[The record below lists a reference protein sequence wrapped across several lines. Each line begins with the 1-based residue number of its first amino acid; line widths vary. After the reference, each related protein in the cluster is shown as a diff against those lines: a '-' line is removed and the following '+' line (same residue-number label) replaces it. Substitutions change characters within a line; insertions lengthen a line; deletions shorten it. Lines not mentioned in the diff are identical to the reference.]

1 MCGRFT
7 RYKTWQEVHD
17 YLSSFLGDH
26 DKSQS
31 ARNLAPRYNIAP
43 TQEVE
48 IVRLNDWGT
57 WRIGPSR
64 WGLLPPWSKDT
75 SWASKMINARAE
87 TVMEKRSFK
96 AAFNARRCLVPADGY
111 YEWKKMRDGKQPYHI
126 TLKNGALMLFAGL
139 WEKWEIKEGVE
150 LSGVYSEYGAGD
162 VIESFT
168 ILTTDANEMIADI
181 HNRMP
186 VILDEDEIQQ
196 WLDPNADLEF
206 LQEFVNR
213 PYPGSQMAAYLVS
226 KAVNA
231 VKNVGPELIEHVN
244 SG

>member
-31 ARNLAPRYNIAP
+31 APNLPPRYNIAP

-48 IVRLNDWGT
+48 VVRLNDWGT
-57 WRIGPSR
+57 WRIDPLR
-64 WGLLPPWSKDT
+64 WGLLPAWSKDT

-87 TVMEKRSFK
+87 TVTEKRSFK
-96 AAFNARRCLVPADGY
+96 PAFKTRRCLVPADGY
-111 YEWKKMRDGKQPYHI
+111 YEWKKEQGGKQPYRI
-126 TLKNGALMLFAGL
+126 TLHDEALMLFAGL
-139 WEKWEIKEGVE
+139 WEKWEVKAGVE
-150 LSGVYSEYGAGD
+150 LSGVFSEYGAGD

-168 ILTTDANEMIADI
+168 ILTTDANKTTADI

-196 WLDPNADLEF
+196 WLDPNADPDF
-206 LQEFVNR
+206 LLKFVNR
-213 PYPGSQMAAYLVS
+213 PYPGNQTTAYPVS
-226 KAVNA
+226 KAVNS
-231 VKNVGPELIEHVN
+231 VKNIGPELIEHM
-244 SG
+244 S